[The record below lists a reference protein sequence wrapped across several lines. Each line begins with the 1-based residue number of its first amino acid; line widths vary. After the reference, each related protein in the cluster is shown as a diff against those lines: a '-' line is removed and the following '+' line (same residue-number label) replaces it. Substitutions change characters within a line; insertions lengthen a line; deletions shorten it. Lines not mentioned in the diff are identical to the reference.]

1 MFHRHDCCSP
11 TTTTDCSDSPAI
23 AVPARR
29 AVRRMSL
36 LTAILGAALFATT
49 TAMAADGTGV
59 LPWPPETFL
68 QAILGS
74 VAFGLVGIVLAIAG
88 FKLFDAATPFSLEK
102 EICEKGNLA
111 VAIVCAAM
119 ILGICLIISKAM
131 S

>member
-1 MFHRHDCCSP
+1 MQSRRVSASRFLLAAFV
-11 TTTTDCSDSPAI
+11 TAVTLPA
-23 AVPARR
+23 
-29 AVRRMSL
+29 
-36 LTAILGAALFATT
+36 TAG
-49 TAMAADGTGV
+49 AADGANV
-59 LPWPPETFL
+59 LAWPPETFL

>member
-1 MFHRHDCCSP
+1 MKLR
-11 TTTTDCSDSPAI
+11 PAL
-23 AVPARR
+23 ARFF
-29 AVRRMSL
+29 L
-36 LTAILGAALFATT
+36 LTAVLAAVTLPAT
-49 TAMAADGTGV
+49 AGAADGANV

-88 FKLFDAATPFSLEK
+88 FKLFDAVTPFSLEK
-102 EICEKGNLA
+102 EICEKGNIA

>member
-1 MFHRHDCCSP
+1 MNSRPAPARFFLSAAVI
-11 TTTTDCSDSPAI
+11 TAI
-23 AVPARR
+23 ALPA
-29 AVRRMSL
+29 
-36 LTAILGAALFATT
+36 TAG
-49 TAMAADGTGV
+49 AADGAGF

-88 FKLFDAATPFSLEK
+88 FKLFDAVTPFSLEK